1 MAYNIFMGINIVGD
15 DAEVVDS
22 PDERGESVSIDPDI
36 QEPRSDSHETLL
48 QASKTLTDQLTEDLS
63 GVAEVSTVQMPGLEG
78 REMIRI
84 DVSDKETWA
93 SEENLR
99 KLLNPFGEVLFDS
112 YRDRDDP
119 SVFPVDDPEAR
130 EKFFQENMIGTDLSL
145 SDDVYVVAEQGRV
158 IGLMCSRSVEFAN
171 GMRADEALLTGVVRS
186 QEGTPLGRQLY
197 EFMLENTTSD
207 ALISVSH
214 TPSAVKNGIRLGD
227 AKGWNV
233 YYGGLR
239 DGDPGKQMTEAET
252 SMLARVEGGM
262 KAMVA
267 DDPDIGHF
275 QDGIP
280 PHYISYG
287 DLGIPPRKLE
297 ELRFKEGDPLRGT
310 FEDLIHWQM
319 ENRPEHTI
327 YGMLISIRKSAVS

>member
-1 MAYNIFMGINIVGD
+1 MTM
-15 DAEVVDS
+15 
-22 PDERGESVSIDPDI
+22 RLSILRKRRAKKLILPVW
-36 QEPRSDSHETLL
+36 
-48 QASKTLTDQLTEDLS
+48 LS
-63 GVAEVSTVQMPGLEG
+63 ISPGLEG
-78 REMIRI
+78 KEVFKVR
-84 DVSDKETWA
+84 VTDKEAWA

-99 KLLNPFGEVLFDS
+99 KLLPPFGEVLFDS

-119 SVFPVDDPEAR
+119 SVYQDDDPESL
-130 EKFFQENMIGTDLSL
+130 EEFFQENMIGADLSF

-158 IGLMCSRSVEFAN
+158 IGLMCSRSVEFAD

-186 QEGTPLGRQLY
+186 HEGTPLGRQLY
-197 EFMLENTTSD
+197 EFMLENTQSD

-239 DGDPGKQMTEAET
+239 DGDPGKQMTEAEM

-275 QDGIP
+275 QEGVP

-297 ELRFKEGDPLRGT
+297 ELRFKDGDPLKGT
-310 FEDLIHWQM
+310 FEDLIHWQTG
-319 ENRPEHTI
+319 NCPEHTI
-327 YGMLISIRKSAVS
+327 YGMLISLRKSAVSKE